1 VKATYKLRALGNAR
15 DIVASSRS
23 LGEAAARL
31 KVDKSTVFRWVRAG
45 KVPPPGGKPG
55 PKAAQVGQLADVPIP
70 TTAISWLERVRAT
83 YEFNPTEEVLV
94 QLADIALRLAED
106 SSLSVPVRM
115 AAAGRFQ
122 SLVRQIG
129 FPEEDARA
137 SQKDRKFTIA

>member
-55 PKAAQVGQLADVPIP
+55 PKAAPKPAGVPVP
-70 TTAISWLERVRAT
+70 ATAVSWLERVRAT